1 MKKYIRFIA
10 VFATLVLGFS
20 VYKKE
25 DSNVYAIELENKID
39 LLIENKD
46 IQKELSLEIEKLQNE
61 INSMVECKNNN
72 TQVEVVTV
80 SFVQTSTVSKEYIE
94 KTELEN
100 LAKKKIELESKLQD
114 YMIESVKLEKQIE
127 EEKKEELS
135 LNNTEYLKGIWPV
148 KSYKEISSPFGQRIH
163 PITGKQSFHKGI
175 DIPAPQDTDILSCD
189 EGIISFSGVMN
200 GQGNVIKIK
209 HFDGKETLYAHNNSN
224 VVEEGDVVKAGQVIA
239 KVGTTGNSTGN
250 HLHFETII
258 NNENINPINVV
269 NQIKSRKNKYS
280 REI

>member
-1 MKKYIRFIA
+1 MKRNAGY
-10 VFATLVLGFS
+10 L
-20 VYKKE
+20 Y
-25 DSNVYAIELENKID
+25 
-39 LLIENKD
+39 LLITFFCWGSIYVVSKYA
-46 IQKELSLEIEKLQNE
+46 LAV
-61 INSMVECKNNN
+61 MGP
-72 TQVEVVTV
+72 VTV
-80 SFVQTSTVSKEYIE
+80 SFCRYLVSVVCLYGILKW
-94 KTELEN
+94 
-100 LAKKKIELESKLQD
+100 KK
-114 YMIESVKLEKQIE
+114 KQIE

-189 EGIISFSGVMN
+189 DGIISFSGVMN
-200 GQGNVIKIK
+200 GYGNVIKIK

-269 NQIKSRKNKYS
+269 N
-280 REI
+280 

>member
-25 DSNVYAIELENKID
+25 DSNVYAIELEDKLD
-39 LLIENKD
+39 LLIENKE
-46 IQKELSLEIEKLQNE
+46 IQKKLSLEIENLQNE
-61 INSMVECKNNN
+61 INSMVEWENNN

-100 LAKKKIELESKLQD
+100 LVKKKIELESKLQD

-189 EGIISFSGVMN
+189 DGIISFSGVMN
-200 GQGNVIKIK
+200 GYGNVIKIK

-269 NQIKSRKNKYS
+269 N
-280 REI
+280 

>member
-1 MKKYIRFIA
+1 METAGPKSPFLADR
-10 VFATLVLGFS
+10 TGWS
-20 VYKKE
+20 HRE
-25 DSNVYAIELENKID
+25 DTGYENRGR
-39 LLIENKD
+39 
-46 IQKELSLEIEKLQNE
+46 
-61 INSMVECKNNN
+61 
-72 TQVEVVTV
+72 
-80 SFVQTSTVSKEYIE
+80 
-94 KTELEN
+94 
-100 LAKKKIELESKLQD
+100 
-114 YMIESVKLEKQIE
+114 
-127 EEKKEELS
+127 KKEELS

-189 EGIISFSGVMN
+189 DGIISFSGVMN
-200 GQGNVIKIK
+200 GYGNVIKIK

-250 HLHFETII
+250 HLYFETII

-269 NQIKSRKNKYS
+269 N
-280 REI
+280 

>member
-1 MKKYIRFIA
+1 MEKYIRFIIA
-10 VFATLVLGFS
+10 FVSLILGFS
-20 VYKKE
+20 ICKKY
-25 DSNVYAIELENKID
+25 DFNVYAIEVENNID
-39 LLIENKD
+39 ALIENKD
-46 IQKELSLEIEKLQNE
+46 IQKELSLEIENLKNE
-61 INSMVECKNNN
+61 INSIKESANNDN
-72 TQVEVVTV
+72 NQIEVVTV
-80 SFVQTSTVSKEYIE
+80 SFIQTNAISKEYIE
-94 KTELEN
+94 ENELEH
-100 LAKKKIELESKLQD
+100 LVKKKSELEYKLQD

-135 LNNTEYLKGIWPV
+135 LNNIEYLKGIWPV
-148 KSYKEISSPFGQRIH
+148 KSYKEISSPFGERIH

-189 EGIISFSGVMN
+189 DGIISFSGAIN
-200 GQGNVIKIK
+200 GYGNVIKIK

-224 VVEEGDVVKAGQVIA
+224 IVEEGDVVKAGQVIA

-269 NQIKSRKNKYS
+269 N
-280 REI
+280 

>member
-25 DSNVYAIELENKID
+25 DSNVYAIELENKIG

-46 IQKELSLEIEKLQNE
+46 IQKELSLEIENLQNE

-72 TQVEVVTV
+72 TQVEVV
-80 SFVQTSTVSKEYIE
+80 

-189 EGIISFSGVMN
+189 DGIISFSGVMN
-200 GQGNVIKIK
+200 GYGNVIKIK

-269 NQIKSRKNKYS
+269 N
-280 REI
+280 

>member
-1 MKKYIRFIA
+1 MGKYIRFIV
-10 VFATLVLGFS
+10 VFASLVLGFS
-20 VYKKE
+20 ICKKE

-46 IQKELSLEIEKLQNE
+46 IQKELSLEIENLQNE
-61 INSMVECKNNN
+61 INSIEESANNDSN
-72 TQVEVVTV
+72 QVEVVTV
-80 SFVQTSTVSKEYIE
+80 SFIQTNSISKEYIE
-94 KTELEN
+94 KTELES
-100 LAKKKIELESKLQD
+100 LVKKKSELESKLQD

-148 KSYKEISSPFGQRIH
+148 ESYKEISSPFGERIH

-189 EGIISFSGVMN
+189 DGIISFSGVMN
-200 GQGNVIKIK
+200 GYGNVIKIK

-224 VVEEGDVVKAGQVIA
+224 IVEEGDVVKAGQVIA

-269 NQIKSRKNKYS
+269 N
-280 REI
+280 

>member
-46 IQKELSLEIEKLQNE
+46 TQKELSLEIEKLQNE
-61 INSMVECKNNN
+61 INSMVECENNN

-135 LNNTEYLKGIWPV
+135 LNDTEYLKGIWPV

-189 EGIISFSGVMN
+189 DGIISFSGVMN
-200 GQGNVIKIK
+200 GYGNVIKIK

-269 NQIKSRKNKYS
+269 N
-280 REI
+280 